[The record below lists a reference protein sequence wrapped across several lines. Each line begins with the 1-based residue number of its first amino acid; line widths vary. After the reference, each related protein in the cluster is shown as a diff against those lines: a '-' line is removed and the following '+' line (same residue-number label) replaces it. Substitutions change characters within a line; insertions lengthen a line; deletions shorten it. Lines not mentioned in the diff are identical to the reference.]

1 MLLAIIFWMYGG
13 YAWLTNA
20 VAADTAARRLVLL
33 GGMAGFLLVSLTVP
47 EAFDGG
53 GLAFG
58 LAYAVVV
65 LVHIGLFSRTQR
77 VRSASDLVRV
87 GLLNVAGTA
96 LILVGGAIGG
106 VTQLVL
112 WILVPLVWWLVSP
125 YRGLSGGFDIG
136 AAHFVERHGL
146 VLIIAIGESLVG
158 LALGLGDLE
167 LGPSVAAVA
176 VLGLALSACLWW
188 TYFGGDDTL
197 AEHALAAAPRER
209 RGRMSIEAFG
219 HADLGLLLGVI
230 AIAAGLEAGAHEP
243 FHALDFGHAVALGGG
258 VALYL
263 VSDAWFRQR
272 LRIGRPWPRALAAIP
287 GIRHRRGRTLG
298 RCGTGR
304 DVGGSCSRSCL
315 RWNRGGPS
323 PGLAEMRR
331 AGTMPVSLL
340 QSAILIRFE
349 CTVEC
354 EESAMV
360 LALTSVEWHRVDGGL
375 RVRHPH
381 RLSAADVRDPGGR
394 SRTEHRVGNDLRKSR
409 PCHCRLLGPN
419 LRQPGLGCG
428 RCPDRLHLPP
438 LRPTR
443 TASIRQPADVRRV
456 EHPDLHHCL
465 RRSVAVRHRIR
476 LGGSAQ
482 ILQRSCRTC

>member
-1 MLLAIIFWMYGG
+1 MSEAETSPDLIERVSTLELFFDLVFVFTITQLTGLLVDDPDLLHLLRVAVLLAIIFWMYGG

-47 EAFDGG
+47 EAFDAG

-112 WILVPLVWWLVSP
+112 WILVPLIWWLVSP

-219 HADLGLLLGVI
+219 HADIGLLLGVI
-230 AIAAGLEAGAHEP
+230 AIAAGLEASAHEP
-243 FHALDFGHAVALGGG
+243 FHALDFGYAVALGGG

-272 LRIGRPWPRALAAIP
+272 LRIARPGPRGSAAIP
-287 GIRHRRGRTLG
+287 AFATVAVGLWVAAAARSRRW
-298 RCGTGR
+298 
-304 DVGGSCSRSCL
+304 CSFSRLCL
-315 RWNRGGPS
+315 RWSRDERPLTCHPPDTKDASGKGDIDHVLCSCPLELRLMWS
-323 PGLAEMRR
+323 RKA
-331 AGTMPVSLL
+331 LL
-340 QSAILIRFE
+340 SF
-349 CTVEC
+349 TFG
-354 EESAMV
+354 
-360 LALTSVEWHRVDGGL
+360 D
-375 RVRHPH
+375 
-381 RLSAADVRDPGGR
+381 
-394 SRTEHRVGNDLRKSR
+394 
-409 PCHCRLLGPN
+409 
-419 LRQPGLGCG
+419 
-428 RCPDRLHLPP
+428 
-438 LRPTR
+438 
-443 TASIRQPADVRRV
+443 
-456 EHPDLHHCL
+456 
-465 RRSVAVRHRIR
+465 
-476 LGGSAQ
+476 
-482 ILQRSCRTC
+482 